1 MIEALLQPRVLESKD
16 WATVLF
22 ILSFGLIAIVKT
34 AYETRFNDFLK
45 ILFSDKY
52 IKIYKDPSYLM
63 SGFTILLFIVQTI
76 SLSFFIQLFLAQL
89 GYLSKTYW
97 VVFIRI
103 FTFLNIFILS
113 KFLIEKIIATVFNIE
128 EFVEQFNLQKVSHRT
143 FISLLII
150 PFNIFFFYNDN
161 YTISVFYA
169 LGFIIIAINLYN
181 YLISLKVY
189 QNILLGRLFY
199 FILYLCTLEIAP
211 YYFMYY
217 LITKNLAH

>member
-22 ILSFGLIAIVKT
+22 ILSFCLIAIVKT
-34 AYETRFNDFLK
+34 AFETRFNDFLK

-89 GYLSKTYW
+89 GYLSKTDW
-97 VVFIRI
+97 MVFIRI

-128 EFVEQFNLQKVSHRT
+128 EFVEQFNLQKVSYRT

-169 LGFIIIAINLYN
+169 LAFIIITINLYN
-181 YLISLKVY
+181 YLISLRVY

-199 FILYLCTLEIAP
+199 FILYLCALEIAP